1 MATYTRTQPPLPVRY
16 GFAAVVYGFFFP
28 MFWIFH
34 KLGRGDKMLQSMR
47 ARQLKER
54 QKQDAFQRYVPGKQD
69 VIVATYPKSGT
80 NWMMQIAHQLIYQ
93 GKAEF
98 HHIHSVVPWPDAM
111 APFMRG
117 YAIPLDQADHWKA
130 SPGQKR
136 VIKSHYTWDQLPHSD
151 EARYIIVIRDPKD
164 AFVSSYHFAR
174 EIVFGSVMPKVDT
187 MLKIFLRDGFMGATW
202 VESTAGYWA
211 QRNRPNVL
219 IVSFKQMKRDLR
231 GTVVGVAKFLDLAVT
246 DDVIDRVCELAS
258 FEYMKRNDDKFRA
271 WQIGPWRAEPSMVR
285 KGKQGGSSELLSP
298 EQQRQ
303 MDEHFMAE
311 LKRLNC
317 NFPYGEF
324 CDVASAAVPAAAPQ
338 TVSNRGN

>member
-1 MATYTRTQPPLPVRY
+1 MHTYIRKQPPLPIRF
-16 GFAAVVYGFFFP
+16 GFAAVMYGVFFP
-28 MFWIFH
+28 MFWVFH
-34 KLGRGDKMLQSMR
+34 KLGRSGKILESMR

-54 QKQDAFQRYVPGKQD
+54 LKQNDFQRYVPGNQD

-80 NWMMQIAHQLIYQ
+80 NWMMQIAHQLIHE
-93 GKAEF
+93 GKSEF
-98 HHIHSVVPWPDAM
+98 DHIHCVVPWPDPM

-117 YAIPLDQADHWKA
+117 YAIPLDQADHWKT

-136 VIKSHYTWDQLPHSD
+136 VIKTHGVWDQIPHSD
-151 EARYIIVIRDPKD
+151 EAHYIIVIRDPKD
-164 AFVSSYHFAR
+164 AFVSMYHFAR
-174 EIVFGSVMPKVDT
+174 EIVFGSAMPKVET
-187 MLKIFLRDGFMGATW
+187 MVKMFLSDGFMGSTW

-211 QRNRPNVL
+211 QRNQPNVL

-246 DDVIDRVCELAS
+246 DEVIDRVCDRAS
-258 FEYMKRNDDKFRA
+258 FDYMKRNDEKFRA
-271 WQIGPWRAEPSMVR
+271 WQIGPWRPAPSMVR

-303 MDEHFMAE
+303 MDEYFIAE

-317 NFPYGEF
+317 NLPYQEF
-324 CDVASAAVPAAAPQ
+324 CDVAAALPAIPSQ
-338 TVSNRGN
+338 V